1 VRYRETETHGASGLS
16 GRRHRRFREGSL
28 DGKMAAER
36 GVKMWFSACPPWFR
50 LFAKRKKYRK
60 DVLPLHPV
68 QL

>member
-1 VRYRETETHGASGLS
+1 MRYRETETHGASGLS

-36 GVKMWFSACPPWFR
+36 GVKMCVNALVLC

-60 DVLPLHPV
+60 DVLPVHPV